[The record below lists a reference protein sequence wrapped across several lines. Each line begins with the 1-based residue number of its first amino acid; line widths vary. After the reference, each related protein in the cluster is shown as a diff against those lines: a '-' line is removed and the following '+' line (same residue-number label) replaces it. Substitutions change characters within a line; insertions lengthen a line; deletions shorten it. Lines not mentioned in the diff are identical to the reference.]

1 MTITQRFR
9 LLAFGLATWVVSMF
23 TAADPDTAAVVTS
36 IAPMMAGIGAGLF
49 ATALLPGRMAR
60 FS

>member
-1 MTITQRFR
+1 MTIAQRFR
-9 LLAFGLATWVVSMF
+9 LLAFGLVTWVAGMSAA
-23 TAADPDTAAVVTS
+23 AADTVAVVAAA
-36 IAPMMAGIGAGLF
+36 APAMAGIGAGLF